1 MARRV
6 SIILAGLALAGTA
19 QAAPLQLVYDG
30 YLSPGDTLGG
40 VRLGAFTPFE
50 ARAAFDSSIPLA
62 QLEPG
67 ASTYAPST
75 FTLTISG
82 SLFNVTRVQDDP
94 VYGQTVVIFDK
105 TAPDSNS
112 SAYQGK
118 PHYGIGFFSQGGGN
132 VGIIGDWTA
141 ATPEF
146 ILGTLVPTTLRQF
159 YGVGYNDGPVQL
171 TANGVATTL
180 QLNDPPDYNATDP
193 SQTYYGSNVGAPTIA
208 DNHASIQ
215 AVPEPGSAVLL
226 ASATCVLGLWR
237 RRASKP
243 QPNTFAVIAH
253 PGVGTATPFG
263 SAASAARKSSRT
275 ERQFALAV
283 LTTERNAA

>member
-6 SIILAGLALAGTA
+6 VIIVASLALAGMA
-19 QAAPLQLVYDG
+19 RAAPLQLVYDG

-50 ARAAFDSSIPLA
+50 ARAVFDSSIPLA

-67 ASTYAPST
+67 ASSYAPST

-112 SAYQGK
+112 PAYQGK

-132 VGIIGDWTA
+132 VGVIGDWTA

-146 ILGTLVPTTLRQF
+146 TLGTIVPTTLNQF
-159 YGVGYNDGPVQL
+159 YGVGYNDGPVKL
-171 TANGVATTL
+171 TTNGVATTL

-193 SQTYYGSNVGAPTIA
+193 SQAYYGSNVGAPTIA

-215 AVPEPGSAVLL
+215 AVPEPASAVLL

-243 QPNTFAVIAH
+243 
-253 PGVGTATPFG
+253 
-263 SAASAARKSSRT
+263 
-275 ERQFALAV
+275 
-283 LTTERNAA
+283 